1 MKVIST
7 LLIISI
13 ALNCYSQ
20 SKSQNNYLL
29 ARFIQQYDHS
39 NKRDYYTIYAE
50 GDCDSAKEV
59 YSLLYYNNQKG
70 VINTQDVYA
79 YNKKDTTGVL
89 FNYFLSPTEGINYMS
104 QKGWT
109 LITIYTEISSGYDTQ
124 NTWNGDKIPIT
135 TISSRPV
142 FCFVKN

>member
-1 MKVIST
+1 MKKIFT
-7 LLIISI
+7 LLIISTS
-13 ALNCYSQ
+13 LNCYSQ
-20 SKSQNNYLL
+20 SKSPGSYILI
-29 ARFIQQYDHS
+29 RFLQQYDHS

-50 GDCDSAKEV
+50 RDCDSAKDV
-59 YSLLYYNNQKG
+59 YSLLYYNNNKN
-70 VINTQDVYA
+70 VIDTNDVYA
-79 YNKKDTTGVL
+79 YNKNDTTTIL
-89 FNYFLSPTEGINYMS
+89 FNYFLSPTEGLNYMS
-104 QKGWT
+104 KKGWN